1 MTLTDVLKHLGN
13 YFERD
18 FELGDFSISANT
30 IAVSKTYKAGQY
42 VRIMDSLLN
51 DGVYKVLSFSAGV
64 MTIDGTLAD
73 ETFNGY
79 IVSLAVPKSVSDC
92 VSKLNDYEGKLQN
105 GVASESIP
113 NYSVTYSSNKAYEK
127 FGDILEP
134 YYKPYMGRYHFIDEL
149 SED

>member
-79 IVSLAVPKSVSDC
+79 IVSLAVPSNVVDISQQMQ
-92 VSKLNDYEGKLQN
+92 DYQAMTAKGI
-105 GVASESIP
+105 ASESVP
-113 NYSVTYSSNKAYEK
+113 NYSVSYSSQSVWQS
-127 FGDILEP
+127 FDDIL
-134 YYKPYMGRYHFIDEL
+134 KPYSKPYRGRYAFIKDL
-149 SED
+149 G

>member
-1 MTLTDVLKHLGN
+1 MTLTDVLEHLGN

-42 VRIMDSLLN
+42 VRIMDSVLN
-51 DGVYKVLSFSAGV
+51 DGVYKILSFSNGV
-64 MTIDGTLAD
+64 ITIDGTLTD
-73 ETFNGY
+73 ESFNGY
-79 IVSLAVPKSVSDC
+79 IVGLAVPSSVVNC
-92 VSKLNDYEGKLQN
+92 ISKINDYESKLQN

-113 NYSVTYSSNKAYEK
+113 NYSVTYSSDKAYEK

-134 YYKPYMGRYHFIDEL
+134 YYKPHMGRYHFIDEL
-149 SED
+149 SGE